1 MDQIRVTIVDDKD
14 IMENLIPIIEFQD
27 EIQRTPQELIN
38 YLQSKVDR
46 IDRLVVFGIIE
57 DEKGTRI
64 QEYAIASKD
73 RKYKRSSVVWDALQ
87 WLKYFTE

>member
-1 MDQIRVTIVDDKD
+1 MDDKD

-57 DEKGTRI
+57 DEKGTPDSRI
-64 QEYAIASKD
+64 CHCFKGSKI
-73 RKYKRSSVVWDALQ
+73 
-87 WLKYFTE
+87 